1 MSDVT
6 PDILQ
11 ISAAVLAA
19 VLASAAFLA
28 ASALYGRFALGPAS
42 RAVDR
47 RRGRSRGAFA
57 AFRSAAI
64 APLARGNARWV
75 PAAPLA
81 GIDRWLRKAGRPL
94 ELTAAE
100 VVALMQVTAALC
112 FAGAVALSL
121 CLRLGFVA
129 WFVGLIGGGAYP
141 LIWLRDRMGTRQR
154 AVVRALP
161 YAVDLLTL
169 SVEAGLDF
177 TAALA
182 KVVEKGRKGPLRE
195 ELFIAI
201 RELRLGKTR
210 EETLRDLS
218 RRLDLPP
225 LTSFVLAL
233 VHADKLG
240 TPLGN
245 VLRVLSTQMR
255 NERTQRAEKLAN
267 EAPVKLL
274 LPLVLFILPTLF
286 LMLFGPI
293 GYQVFLGG
301 SF

>member
-19 VLASAAFLA
+19 VFASAASLA
-28 ASALYGRFALGPAS
+28 ASALYGRFALGPAC
-42 RAVDR
+42 RAVDL

-64 APLARGNARWV
+64 APLARGNERWV

-100 VVALMQVTAALC
+100 VV
-112 FAGAVALSL
+112 GA
-121 CLRLGFVA
+121 
-129 WFVGLIGGGAYP
+129 
-141 LIWLRDRMGTRQR
+141 
-154 AVVRALP
+154 
-161 YAVDLLTL
+161 
-169 SVEAGLDF
+169 
-177 TAALA
+177 
-182 KVVEKGRKGPLRE
+182 GRKGPLRE
-195 ELFIAI
+195 ELRLAI

-225 LTSFVLAL
+225 LTSFVQAL

-255 NERTQRAEKLAN
+255 SERTQRAERLAN

-274 LPLVLFILPTLF
+274 LPLVLFIFPTLF